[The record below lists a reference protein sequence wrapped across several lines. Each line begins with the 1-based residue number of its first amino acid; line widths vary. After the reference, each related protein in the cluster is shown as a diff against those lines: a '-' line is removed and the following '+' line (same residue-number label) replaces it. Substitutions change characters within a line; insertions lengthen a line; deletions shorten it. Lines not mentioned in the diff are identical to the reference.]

1 MYICTICPR
10 FSPVVTLIGTAQV
23 ALAIAIMSEKG
34 PSSNP
39 VPADGHRMPVNVDPS
54 NDAEAVLEKTSASAA
69 HVESAASSESGNE
82 HRKAAVAAIRQ
93 QHTIPTTGKRIPTGK
108 WEYILYCVFYFSLNG
123 ARR

>member
-1 MYICTICPR
+1 
-10 FSPVVTLIGTAQV
+10 
-23 ALAIAIMSEKG
+23 MSAKG
-34 PSSNP
+34 PASNP
-39 VPADGHRMPVNVDPS
+39 APYDDRRTSVNVDTS
-54 NDAEAVLEKTSASAA
+54 NDAEAVREKPSASAA
-69 HVESAASSESGNE
+69 HVESPASSESGDE

>member
-1 MYICTICPR
+1 MP
-10 FSPVVTLIGTAQV
+10 
-23 ALAIAIMSEKG
+23 EKS

-39 VPADGHRMPVNVDPS
+39 VPADDHRTSVNVDTS
-54 NDAEAVLEKTSASAA
+54 NDAEAVPEKTSASIA
-69 HVESAASSESGNE
+69 HVEWPESVDE

-123 ARR
+123 ARK